1 MLPELVLTVNVNI
14 SNIDKTL
21 PIMNSTLIQ
30 MTMLIA
36 CGVGWQI
43 LRPAGLSAEQVRL
56 VLTTFVY
63 YLLLPALVLDVL
75 WSADIGL
82 QSFHYTILGISC
94 IVFAMLCS
102 WIAGTVFKF
111 EDKRLGAM
119 ILAAAFPNVTYLGLP
134 VLEQTFGNWARSVV
148 IQMDLFATSPF
159 LFTIGIIVVRHYGGD
174 AKEKPKSAL
183 SFLNAPPFWAAA
195 IAVILNLNGLVAPA
209 WFAGVLQKL
218 SATVVPLMLFSL
230 GLALDWKAVIGRNI
244 PYVVPVILIK
254 MLLMPLF
261 AIILAS
267 YLPMEGKYKAAAV
280 LDLAMPSMVLGVVF
294 CDRYRLDSALY
305 AMTVTVTTALSLITL
320 PFWHGILINEFLK

>member
-1 MLPELVLTVNVNI
+1 
-14 SNIDKTL
+14 
-21 PIMNSTLIQ
+21 MNSTLIQ
-30 MTMLIA
+30 MTLLMA

-43 LRPAGLSAEQVRL
+43 LRPAGLAAEQVRL

-63 YLLLPALVLDVL
+63 YLLLPAMVLDVL
-75 WSADIGL
+75 WTADIGL
-82 QSFHYTILGISC
+82 QSFHYTILGVGC
-94 IVFAMLCS
+94 IVFAMLCI
-102 WIAGTVFKF
+102 WMVGTLFKF

-134 VLEQTFGNWARSVV
+134 VLEQTFGSWARSVV

-159 LFTIGIIVVRHYGGD
+159 LFTIGIMVVRHYGED
-174 AKEKPKSAL
+174 TTEKPKSAL

-195 IAVILNLNGLVAPA
+195 IAVILNLNGLVAPV
-209 WFAGVLQKL
+209 WLAGVLQKL
-218 SATVVPLMLFSL
+218 SAAVVPLMLFSL
-230 GLALDWKAVIGRNI
+230 GLALNWKAVIGRNI
-244 PYVVPVILIK
+244 PYVMPVILIK
-254 MLLMPLF
+254 MLLMPFF

-280 LDLAMPSMVLGVVF
+280 LDMAMPSMVLGVVF

>member
-1 MLPELVLTVNVNI
+1 M
-14 SNIDKTL
+14 
-21 PIMNSTLIQ
+21 
-30 MTMLIA
+30 
-36 CGVGWQI
+36 
-43 LRPAGLSAEQVRL
+43 LRPAGLTAEQTRL

-63 YLLLPALVLDVL
+63 YLLLPAMVLDVL
-75 WSADIGL
+75 WTADIGL
-82 QSFHYTILGISC
+82 QSFQYTILGVGC
-94 IVFAMLCS
+94 IVFAMLCI
-102 WIAGTVFKF
+102 WMVGTLFKF

-134 VLEQTFGNWARSVV
+134 VLEQTFGSWARSVV

-159 LFTIGIIVVRHYGGD
+159 LFTIGIMVVRHYGENT
-174 AKEKPKSAL
+174 AAKPKSAL

-195 IAVILNLNGLVAPA
+195 IAVTLNLNGLVAPV

-218 SATVVPLMLFSL
+218 SAAVVPLMLVSL
-230 GLALDWKAVIGRNI
+230 GLALNWKAVTGRNI
-244 PYVVPVILIK
+244 PYVLPVILIK

-261 AIILAS
+261 AIVLAS

-280 LDLAMPSMVLGVVF
+280 LDMAMPSMVLGLVF

-320 PFWHGILINEFLK
+320 PFWHGVLINEFLK